1 MSKSPLL
8 DQVREVLRLL
18 HYGQRSARLQQTDGR
33 VVRQDYEPSAIAT
46 RNGCPK
52 YRVMIDDNFHYMDE
66 DERCDSGTF
75 KTYEEAVSAAK
86 EIVDRSLRWERGQS
100 KNPNDPDELYS
111 SIWLR

>member
-1 MSKSPLL
+1 
-8 DQVREVLRLL
+8 
-18 HYGQRSARLQQTDGR
+18 
-33 VVRQDYEPSAIAT
+33 
-46 RNGCPK
+46 
-52 YRVMIDDNFHYMDE
+52 MIDDNFHYMDE